1 MKLMQKR
8 DNIDLP
14 NVFMRGQVWYRNNC
28 SNGKTS
34 SIQEGE
40 RPVLIFSSDY
50 GNASSSFVN
59 VIPLTSEYKPS
70 MPINVIIKNLSG
82 YTQVALCNQLY
93 PCDKDELRDYQYTV
107 SDLTMSR
114 IEKGVMIANGL
125 DKYIK
130 NVDVSCSF
138 DQLKSVIEGIVESR
152 VNEILKDRK
161 RNESMITIDIVN
173 SIVDKLVEESGC
185 KYSIKEDAH
194 IDKRINE
201 EISRRDK
208 ELNRELSAEEVA
220 SYGEEDD
227 RSSHSIGSSIMKDAL
242 KNIKIDKRKSKPK
255 SNCKPSQYIT
265 SHPPVTMAQ
274 KVHEMDKEESNLKKK
289 NKKNKW
295 TLDVCRQ
302 FCEDKDKL
310 PASEMVDKYNLKDVK
325 QVCQYYYYCKGKI
338 NKSQQGE

>member
-1 MKLMQKR
+1 MKLMQKKS
-8 DNIDLP
+8 NIDLP
-14 NVFMRGQVWYRNNC
+14 NVFIRGQVWYRNSH

-34 SIQEGE
+34 SIQERE
-40 RPVLIFSSDY
+40 RPVLIFSNDY

-59 VIPLTSEYKPS
+59 VIPLTSERKPS

-82 YTQVALCNQLY
+82 YNQVALCNQLY

-125 DKYIK
+125 DRYIK
-130 NVDVSCSF
+130 NVDISYSF
-138 DQLKSVIEGIVESR
+138 DQLKSIIEGIVESR
-152 VNEILKDRK
+152 VSKILKDRK
-161 RNESMITIDIVN
+161 RSESAVTPDVIN
-173 SIVDKLVEESGC
+173 SMVDRLVEESNC
-185 KYSIKEDAH
+185 QPNEDAH

-208 ELNRELSAEEVA
+208 ELNRELSAEEIA
-220 SYGEEDD
+220 SFGEDD
-227 RSSHSIGSSIMKDAL
+227 KSSHSIGSSIMKDAL
-242 KNIKIDKRKSKPK
+242 KNIKIDSHEPK

-274 KVHEMDKEESNLKKK
+274 KVHEMARKESDLKKK
-289 NKKNKW
+289 QKKNKW
-295 TLDVCRQ
+295 TLDVCKQ
-302 FCEDKDKL
+302 FCEDKDIL
-310 PASEMVDKYNLKDVK
+310 SASEMVIKYNLRDIK
-325 QVCQYYYYCKGKI
+325 QVCQYYYYCKGKL

>member
-1 MKLMQKR
+1 MKLMQKK

-14 NVFMRGQVWYRNNC
+14 NVFMRGQVWYRNNH

-40 RPVLIFSSDY
+40 RPVLIFSNDY

-59 VIPLTSEYKPS
+59 VIPLTLERKPS

-82 YTQVALCNQLY
+82 YNQVALCNQLY
-93 PCDKDELRDYQYTV
+93 PCDKNELRDYQYTV

-130 NVDVSCSF
+130 NVDIAYSF

-152 VNEILKDRK
+152 VNKIMKDRK
-161 RNESMITIDIVN
+161 RNESAVTPDVIN
-173 SIVDKLVEESGC
+173 SMVDRLVEESNC
-185 KYSIKEDAH
+185 QPNEDAH

-208 ELNRELSAEEVA
+208 ELNRELSAERLLHMKKMV
-220 SYGEEDD
+220 DQT
-227 RSSHSIGSSIMKDAL
+227 IGSSIMKDAL
-242 KNIKIDKRKSKPK
+242 KNIKIDNRKSKPK
-255 SNCKPSQYIT
+255 SNYKPSQYIT
-265 SHPPVTMAQ
+265 SHPPVTMAR

-302 FCEDKDKL
+302 FCEDKDIL
-310 PASEMVDKYNLKDVK
+310 SASEMVIKYNLKDIK
-325 QVCQYYYYCKGKI
+325 QVCQYYYYCKGKL

>member
-1 MKLMQKR
+1 MKLMQKK

-14 NVFMRGQVWYRNNC
+14 NVFMRGQVWYRNNH

-40 RPVLIFSSDY
+40 RPVLIFSNNY

-59 VIPLTSEYKPS
+59 VIPLTSEHKPS

-130 NVDVSCSF
+130 NVDISYSF

-152 VNEILKDRK
+152 VSEILKDRK
-161 RNESMITIDIVN
+161 RNESAVTPDVIN
-173 SIVDKLVEESGC
+173 SMVDRLVEESNC
-185 KYSIKEDAH
+185 QPNEDAH

-201 EISRRDK
+201 EISRRNK
-208 ELNRELSAEEVA
+208 ELNRELSAEEIA
-220 SYGEEDD
+220 SFGENDK
-227 RSSHSIGSSIMKDAL
+227 SSNSIGSSIMKDAL
-242 KNIKIDKRKSKPK
+242 KHIKIDSREPKPK

-265 SHPPVTMAQ
+265 SHPPITRTQ
-274 KVHEMDKEESNLKKK
+274 KVHEMHRKEESDLKKK
-289 NKKNKW
+289 QKKNKW
-295 TLDVCRQ
+295 TLDVCKQ
-302 FCEDKDKL
+302 FCEDKDIL
-310 PASEMVDKYNLKDVK
+310 SASEMVIKYNLKDIK
-325 QVCQYYYYCKGKI
+325 QVCQYYYYCKGKL